1 MTIAYVLAGGLGT
14 RLRKEISDV
23 PKPMAPVNGSPFL
36 KLLLNFWIKKGVTK
50 FIISVGYLKNHIKN
64 YFGKKYMGVP
74 IEYFEENNPLG
85 PGGGLLI
92 ISKKLNQEFLVIN
105 GDTYFDISLEKLKK
119 IQSKMK
125 SGIVMSL
132 FENNKID
139 RYGQVIIDELNWV
152 KGIKKS
158 KKKISNFANG
168 GVYLMDPSVII
179 KNISKFERKC
189 SLEKDILPELINQK
203 KIVGGVVQKGKFLDI
218 GTPSDYIRASDYLKV

>member
-85 PGGGLLI
+85 TGGGLLI

>member
-74 IEYFEENNPLG
+74 IEYFEENHPLG
-85 PGGGLLI
+85 TGGALLI
-92 ISKKLNQEFLVIN
+92 ISKKINEDFLVIN
-105 GDTYFDISLEKLKK
+105 GDTYFDVSLEKLKK
-119 IQSKMK
+119 FKSKLNC
-125 SGIVMSL
+125 GIVMSL
-132 FENNKID
+132 FENTKIG

-152 KGIKKS
+152 KRIKKS
-158 KKKISNFANG
+158 KKKLSNFANG
-168 GVYLMDPSVII
+168 GVYLMDPSII
-179 KNISKFERKC
+179 INNISKFERKC
-189 SLEKDILPELINQK
+189 SLEKDILPYLISK
-203 KIVGGVVQKGKFLDI
+203 KQIAAAVMEKAKFIDI
-218 GTPSDYIRASDYLKV
+218 GVPSDYIRASEYLKI

>member
-85 PGGGLLI
+85 TGGGLLI
-92 ISKKLNQEFLVIN
+92 ISKKLKSSDIYYNLFKSFNDGPIV
-105 GDTYFDISLEKLKK
+105 DDMYISL
-119 IQSKMK
+119 
-125 SGIVMSL
+125 
-132 FENNKID
+132 
-139 RYGQVIIDELNWV
+139 R
-152 KGIKKS
+152 
-158 KKKISNFANG
+158 
-168 GVYLMDPSVII
+168 
-179 KNISKFERKC
+179 
-189 SLEKDILPELINQK
+189 
-203 KIVGGVVQKGKFLDI
+203 
-218 GTPSDYIRASDYLKV
+218 